1 MQNSLDSYFL
11 STLNIVKVC
20 YKTLTLINIKQMKKI
35 KLLFLAI
42 GNTLLSDEGLGIAL
56 LEEIKKQNWHDD
68 FRYLDGGTLSFTLA
82 PDIENCDYLIVL
94 DAAKLNKAP
103 GTLEVFENTQM
114 DTFIAKGNASVHEV
128 GIADLMDIARLTGH
142 LPKKRA
148 LIAIQPENMDWG
160 ERLSDAVI
168 QAFPHALEKIKKLL
182 EQWGAI
188 TA

>member
-1 MQNSLDSYFL
+1 
-11 STLNIVKVC
+11 
-20 YKTLTLINIKQMKKI
+20 
-35 KLLFLAI
+35 
-42 GNTLLSDEGLGIAL
+42 
-56 LEEIKKQNWHDD
+56 
-68 FRYLDGGTLSFTLA
+68 
-82 PDIENCDYLIVL
+82 
-94 DAAKLNKAP
+94 
-103 GTLEVFENTQM
+103 
-114 DTFIAKGNASVHEV
+114 
-128 GIADLMDIARLTGH
+128 MDIARLTGH